1 MAYSIPELRYI
12 KKGANKMNSTKKE
25 IIKSSPEISD
35 DWFRWKGKDKEKAES
50 VARPSISYW
59 QDAWNRLLKNKLAM
73 LGLIFLVILGI
84 LAIFGP
90 ILSPYTVKVQ
100 DLSNQHMPPSSEHWF
115 GTDSHGRDVF
125 TRTWYGA
132 RISLFVGL
140 MAALIDF
147 TIGIVY
153 GGIAGYKGGK
163 TDSILMRIIEIL
175 YGLPYLLVVILLLV
189 VMGPSLLTI
198 IIALTVTGWVGMAR
212 IVRGQVLQIKN
223 YEFVLA
229 SKSFGTK
236 TPRII
241 RKNLLPNTMGPIIV
255 QVTLTVPTAIF
266 AEAFL
271 SFLGLGIQS
280 PYASWGVMAN
290 DSLGAVLSGNWWTL
304 FFPAFFISFTM
315 FAFNVLGDGLQDA
328 LDPKL
333 RK

>member
-1 MAYSIPELRYI
+1 MEP
-12 KKGANKMNSTKKE
+12 NKME
-25 IIKSSPEISD
+25 QSPGTIPDE
-35 DWFRWKGKDKEKAES
+35 WFKWKGKDTDAAET
-50 VARPSISYW
+50 VARPSLSYW
-59 QDAWNRLLKNKLAM
+59 QDAWRRLVKNKLAM
-73 LGLIFLVILGI
+73 AGLLFLIL
-84 LAIFGP
+84 LTLFAIFGP
-90 ILSPYTVKVQ
+90 ILSPYEVNKQ
-100 DLSNQHMPPSSEHWF
+100 DLPNQYQPPSSDHWF
-115 GTDSHGRDVF
+115 GTDNAGRDVF

-140 MAALIDF
+140 MAALIDLS
-147 TIGIVY
+147 IGIIY
-153 GGIAGYKGGK
+153 GGLSGYKGGR
-163 TDSILMRIIEIL
+163 TDNIMMRIIEVL

-189 VMGPSLLTI
+189 VLGPSLTTI

-255 QVTLTVPTAIF
+255 QMTLTVPSAIF

-271 SFLGLGIQS
+271 SFLGLGIQA

-290 DSLGAVLSGNWWTL
+290 DSLGAILSGNWWTL

>member
-1 MAYSIPELRYI
+1 M
-12 KKGANKMNSTKKE
+12 KVANKIETAHSPAE
-25 IIKSSPEISD
+25 IPN
-35 DWFRWKGKDKEKAES
+35 DWFTWKETDKEAAEVVS
-50 VARPSISYW
+50 RPSLSYW
-59 QDAWNRLLKNKLAM
+59 QDAWKRLVKNKLAM
-73 LGLIFLVILGI
+73 AGLVFLVLLTIM
-84 LAIFGP
+84 AIFGP
-90 ILSPYTVKVQ
+90 IISPYTVDKTN
-100 DLSNQHMPPSSEHWF
+100 LPNQFQPPSGDHWF
-115 GTDSHGRDVF
+115 GTDSLGRDVF
-125 TRTWYGA
+125 TRTWFGA

-147 TIGIVY
+147 TIGIIY
-153 GGIAGYKGGK
+153 GGISGYKGGRA
-163 TDSILMRIIEIL
+163 DNIMMRIIEIL

-189 VMGPSLLTI
+189 VLGPSLGTI
-198 IIALTVTGWVGMAR
+198 ILALTVTGWVGMAR

-229 SKSFGTK
+229 SRSFGTK
-236 TPRII
+236 TSRII
-241 RKNLLPNTMGPIIV
+241 RKNLIPNTMGPIIV
-255 QVTLTVPTAIF
+255 QMTLTVPSAIF

-280 PYASWGVMAN
+280 PHASWGMMAN
-290 DSLGAVLSGNWWTL
+290 DALGAILSGHWWTL

>member
-1 MAYSIPELRYI
+1 MKLA
-12 KKGANKMNSTKKE
+12 KGPKTLHSP
-25 IIKSSPEISD
+25 PEIQN
-35 DWFRWKGKDKEKAES
+35 DWFNWKVKDKQAAEIVS
-50 VARPSISYW
+50 RPSLSYW
-59 QDAWNRLLKNKLAM
+59 NDAWKRLVKNKLAM
-73 LGLIFLVILGI
+73 LGLIFLIL
-84 LAIFGP
+84 LAVMAIMGP
-90 ILSPYTVKVQ
+90 ILSPYEVNRQ
-100 DLSNQHMPPSSEHWF
+100 DLPNQYQPPSADHWF
-115 GTDSHGRDVF
+115 GTDAAGRDVF

-140 MAALIDF
+140 MAALIDV
-147 TIGIVY
+147 TVGIIY
-153 GGIAGYKGGK
+153 GGVSGYKGGR
-163 TDSILMRIIEIL
+163 TDNLMMRIVEIL

-189 VMGPSLLTI
+189 VLGPSLTTI
-198 IIALTVTGWVGMAR
+198 ILALTVTGWVGMAR

-236 TPRII
+236 TSRII
-241 RKNLLPNTMGPIIV
+241 RKNLLPNSMGPIIV
-255 QVTLTVPTAIF
+255 QMTLTVPSAIF

-271 SFLGLGIQS
+271 SFLGLGIQA

-290 DSLGAVLSGNWWTL
+290 DSLSAILSGNWWTL

>member
-1 MAYSIPELRYI
+1 MKQKHNPRHI
-12 KKGANKMNSTKKE
+12 KLQSQVPDE
-25 IIKSSPEISD
+25 
-35 DWFRWKGKDKEKAES
+35 WFRWKERDQNQAEVVS
-50 VARPSISYW
+50 RPSLSYW
-59 QDAWNRLLKNKLAM
+59 QDAWKRLVKNKLAM
-73 LGLIFLVILGI
+73 SGLFFLIVLVIM
-84 LAIFGP
+84 AIIGP
-90 ILSPYTVKVQ
+90 IVSPYEVNKT
-100 DLSNQHMPPSSEHWF
+100 DLPNQYQAPSAEHWF

-132 RISLFVGL
+132 RISLFVGF
-140 MAALIDF
+140 MAALIDV
-147 TIGIVY
+147 TIGIIY
-153 GGIAGYKGGK
+153 GGISGYKGGR
-163 TDSILMRIIEIL
+163 TDNIMMRIIEIL

-189 VMGPSLLTI
+189 VLGPSLTTI

-229 SKSFGTK
+229 SKSFGTRSS
-236 TPRII
+236 RII
-241 RKNLLPNTMGPIIV
+241 RKNLLPNAMGPIIV
-255 QVTLTVPTAIF
+255 QMTLTVPSAIF

-271 SFLGLGIQS
+271 SFIGLGIQA

-290 DSLGAVLSGNWWTL
+290 DSLGAILSGNWWTL